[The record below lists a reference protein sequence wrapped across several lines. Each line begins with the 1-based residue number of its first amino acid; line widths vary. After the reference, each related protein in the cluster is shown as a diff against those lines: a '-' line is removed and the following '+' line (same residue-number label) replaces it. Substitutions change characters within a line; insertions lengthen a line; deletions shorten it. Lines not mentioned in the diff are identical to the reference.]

1 MKHLL
6 GRLAA
11 EVRATAGGLP
21 RTYWYLWTGTLVNRL
36 GTFVVPF
43 LALYL
48 TRERGFRVE
57 EAGLVVSLHGA
68 GGVLAGLVGGTLA
81 DRVGRRA
88 TLLSGLWL
96 GSAAML
102 SLGFAR
108 ATWHIAV
115 SAFLL
120 GLLGELYRPA
130 VAAAI
135 ADVVR
140 PEDRPRA
147 YGLLYWVVNVGF
159 SIAVLLAG
167 LASRLGFLVLFLGD
181 ALTTFLYGALVW
193 WKVPETRL
201 ALPGKQAEPSHRPPS
216 LAPFQDATFLAFA
229 LPILLTTFI
238 FTQSN
243 VTLPLDLTSHGMSPA
258 TFGTVLATN
267 GVLVVLLQP
276 FAGRVMGRMRRAA
289 ALAWASGLT
298 GLGFGLHAFG
308 ANVGLATLAVVVW
321 TLGEVAQS
329 PVASAV
335 VADLAPTEQRG
346 IYQGAYYMLWALAA
360 CIAPTLGSWVL
371 GRHGTYALWGGCL
384 VMGLFAAGWHLAI
397 ADARRRH
404 LDTLRLTRPEVS
416 AALD

>member
-21 RTYWYLWTGTLVNRL
+21 TTYWYLWTGTLVNRL
-36 GTFVVPF
+36 GSFVVPF

-81 DRVGRRA
+81 DRVGRRT
-88 TLLSGLWL
+88 TLVAGLWL

-108 ATWHIAV
+108 ATWHISL

-130 VAAAI
+130 VSAAI
-135 ADVVR
+135 ADIVR

-159 SIAVLLAG
+159 SIALPLAG
-167 LASRLGFLVLFLGD
+167 LASRFGFLALFVAD
-181 ALTTFLYGALVW
+181 ACTTFVYGAIVW
-193 WKVPETRL
+193 WKVPETRPTR
-201 ALPGKQAEPSHRPPS
+201 AQRDAEPAHRLPS
-216 LAPFQDATFLAFA
+216 LAPFQDGVFLSFA
-229 LPILLTTFI
+229 LPVLLTAII
-238 FTQSN
+238 FSQSN
-243 VTLPLDLTSHGMSPA
+243 VTLPLDLTAQGMSTA
-258 TFGTVLATN
+258 TFGTVLAVN

-276 FAGRVMGRMRRAA
+276 FAGRMMGRMRRAS

-298 GLGFGLHAFG
+298 GLGFGLHALG
-308 ANVGLATLAVVVW
+308 ANPALATLAVVVW
-321 TLGEVAQS
+321 TLGEIAQS
-329 PVASAV
+329 PVGSAV
-335 VADLAPTEQRG
+335 VADLAPPDQRG
-346 IYQGAYYMLWALAA
+346 TYQGAYYMMWALSA
-360 CIAPTLGSWVL
+360 CLAPSLGSWVL
-371 GRHGTYALWGGCL
+371 GRHGGYALWGSCL
-384 VMGLFAAGWHLAI
+384 AVGLFAAGWHLAV
-397 ADARRRH
+397 ADARRRR

>member
-6 GRLAA
+6 GR
-11 EVRATAGGLP
+11 VRAEFQATVGGLP
-21 RTYWYLWTGTLVNRL
+21 GTYWYLWTGTLVNRL
-36 GTFVVPF
+36 GSFVVPF

-81 DRVGRRA
+81 DRMGRRK
-88 TLLSGLWL
+88 TLVSGLWL

-102 SLGFAR
+102 SLGFAQE
-108 ATWHIAV
+108 TWHICV

-130 VAAAI
+130 VSAAI
-135 ADVVR
+135 ADVVK

-159 SIAVLLAG
+159 SIALPLAG
-167 LASRLGFLVLFLGD
+167 LASRFGFLTLFVAD
-181 ALTTFLYGALVW
+181 ACTTFLYGLIVW
-193 WKVPETRL
+193 WKVPETR
-201 ALPGKQAEPSHRPPS
+201 PTSTRGAEPSHRLPS
-216 LAPFQDATFLAFA
+216 LAPFRDAVFLAFA
-229 LPILLTTFI
+229 LPVVLTAII
-238 FTQSN
+238 FSQCN
-243 VTLPLDLTSHGMSPA
+243 VTLPLDMTAQGMSPA
-258 TFGTVLATN
+258 TFGTVLAMN
-267 GVLVVLLQP
+267 GVLIVLLQP
-276 FAGRVMGRMRRAA
+276 FAGRALGQMRRAT
-289 ALAWASGLT
+289 ALAWASGLA
-298 GLGFGLHAFG
+298 GLGFGLHALG

-321 TLGEVAQS
+321 TLGEIAQS

-335 VADLAPTEQRG
+335 VADLAPPEQRG
-346 IYQGAYYMLWALAA
+346 TYQGAHFMLWALSA

-371 GRHGTYALWGGCL
+371 GHYGASTLWGGCL
-384 VMGLFAAGWHLAI
+384 AVGLFAAGWHLTI
-397 ADARRRH
+397 ATARRRRM
-404 LDTLRLTRPEVS
+404 DALRLSRSDVS